1 MKAWQSQTNQK
12 KEPGKAKL
20 CLWLLCAS
28 ALISTFSVRSH
39 SLGQSKNNGLTAFPD
54 HYRINRFRDDR
65 LKYVLKELF
74 SQAVLLLDY
83 CRKLTTSENL
93 QQGTKESLGFN
104 KKSNFPKDP
113 KK

>member
-1 MKAWQSQTNQK
+1 
-12 KEPGKAKL
+12 
-20 CLWLLCAS
+20 
-28 ALISTFSVRSH
+28 
-39 SLGQSKNNGLTAFPD
+39 
-54 HYRINRFRDDR
+54 
-65 LKYVLKELF
+65 VLKELF